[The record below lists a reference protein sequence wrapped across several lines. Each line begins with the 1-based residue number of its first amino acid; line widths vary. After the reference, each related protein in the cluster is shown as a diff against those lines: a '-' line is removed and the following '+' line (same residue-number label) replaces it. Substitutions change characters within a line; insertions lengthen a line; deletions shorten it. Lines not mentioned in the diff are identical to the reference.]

1 LAAILENYRAIPESA
16 QVPVVEYLTRVAL
29 CAAIDRH
36 VGRYVNVYGTGG
48 MTSVAEGKDL
58 TNIVAVIGT
67 GGALVRLPGG
77 RSTMNDMLIWRD
89 PRVLL
94 PSSATTTLLV
104 DQFYIMAAVGAIAD
118 KYPDAAIKLMR
129 QSLGI

>member
-1 LAAILENYRAIPESA
+1 
-16 QVPVVEYLTRVAL
+16 
-29 CAAIDRH
+29 
-36 VGRYVNVYGTGG
+36 
-48 MTSVAEGKDL
+48 
-58 TNIVAVIGT
+58 
-67 GGALVRLPGG
+67 
-77 RSTMNDMLIWRD
+77 MNDMLIWRD

-104 DQFYIMAAVGAIAD
+104 DQHYIMAAIGAIAD